1 MKYKG
6 IIFDLDGV
14 ICFTDKYH
22 YLAWKRLA
30 DKLGIYFDE
39 TINNRLRGVSR
50 MESLEI
56 ILEKSTK
63 KYSKE
68 EKEDFAEQKNKMYVE
83 LLEDMTP
90 ADLPKEVKTTLD
102 DLRKQ
107 GVLLAIGSSSKNA
120 KRILKHLGLE
130 NYFDAISDGTHAF
143 VPAVMEHIEL
153 AGVHSGDSACIIPSV
168 HISEEN
174 VKTIKEYTRKIA
186 EEMHVKGLMN
196 MQYAIEKGKVFVLE
210 ANPRASRTVP
220 LVSKVCNIKMVKLA
234 TDIMTSYLT
243 GRPSPVPALKEK
255 KIPHYGVKM
264 PVFPFKMFPEVDP
277 VLGPEMRSTGEV
289 MGFDRDFPHAFAKSQ
304 LAAYDGG
311 LPTHGNVFISVND
324 TDKRQLPLIAVRLEE
339 LGFKLWATEG
349 TASVLRRYGIES
361 NIVDKISTRVDT
373 DPEAPVE
380 VHHAAGSVGKNVVQ
394 LIEEGKIDMILNTP
408 NSRGSRSDGYSIRAA
423 AIAADLPQF
432 TTITEFQAAL
442 LAIEAVKHNDYQIM
456 SIQEHSKQL
465 FELERREF

>member
-120 KRILKHLGLE
+120 MRILKHLGLE
-130 NYFDAISDGTHAF
+130 NYFDAISDGTNITKSKPDPEVFLKAAEYLQLEPQECL
-143 VPAVMEHIEL
+143 VVEDAV
-153 AGVHSGDSACIIPSV
+153 AGIKAATAGGFDSAGLGEA
-168 HISEEN
+168 SECEM
-174 VKTIKEYTRKIA
+174 TTYPLSGFA
-186 EEMHVKGLMN
+186 EL
-196 MQYAIEKGKVFVLE
+196 
-210 ANPRASRTVP
+210 R
-220 LVSKVCNIKMVKLA
+220 NI
-234 TDIMTSYLT
+234 
-243 GRPSPVPALKEK
+243 
-255 KIPHYGVKM
+255 
-264 PVFPFKMFPEVDP
+264 
-277 VLGPEMRSTGEV
+277 
-289 MGFDRDFPHAFAKSQ
+289 
-304 LAAYDGG
+304 
-311 LPTHGNVFISVND
+311 N
-324 TDKRQLPLIAVRLEE
+324 
-339 LGFKLWATEG
+339 
-349 TASVLRRYGIES
+349 
-361 NIVDKISTRVDT
+361 
-373 DPEAPVE
+373 
-380 VHHAAGSVGKNVVQ
+380 
-394 LIEEGKIDMILNTP
+394 
-408 NSRGSRSDGYSIRAA
+408 
-423 AIAADLPQF
+423 
-432 TTITEFQAAL
+432 
-442 LAIEAVKHNDYQIM
+442 
-456 SIQEHSKQL
+456 
-465 FELERREF
+465 